1 MSTVVPQSDLKPMT
15 IKSSEASK
23 EDAKFTAAKSRA
35 EDALATWKWKF
46 RMFGIL
52 SFVVLLALD
61 SYMYATSRIITTVKN
76 TEECCSKVCCCEKVQ
91 NRVWIVFAAV
101 SVWTSRL
108 FWEETVER
116 TLQISGQITSHAEQ
130 VASALR
136 LCFIQRT
143 DIIRWSSLWYKICK
157 IVGCTICPCVSWH
170 GGMNFSFY
178 LLITSSRRDNY
189 NNKK

>member
-52 SFVVLLALD
+52 SFVELLALD

-76 TEECCSKVCCCEKVQ
+76 TEECCSKLCCCEKVQ
-91 NRVWIVFAAV
+91 NRV
-101 SVWTSRL
+101 
-108 FWEETVER
+108 
-116 TLQISGQITSHAEQ
+116 
-130 VASALR
+130 
-136 LCFIQRT
+136 
-143 DIIRWSSLWYKICK
+143 
-157 IVGCTICPCVSWH
+157 
-170 GGMNFSFY
+170 
-178 LLITSSRRDNY
+178 
-189 NNKK
+189 